1 MELVPSRKMVPARAS
16 ATVAALALATAVSLS
31 GGAQAASATK
41 GQGSSA
47 PRVLGAKNFAVSP
60 PVRAPPPPP
69 AGRTRPARALPP
81 AWAGAPRAPPPRIT
95 PLAHE
100 PNHGRPGTPT
110 SRGAGRD
117 PLAA

>member
-16 ATVAALALATAVSLS
+16 ATVAALALATAVSLA

-47 PRVLGAKNFAVSP
+47 PRVLGAKISAVSP
-60 PVRAPPPPP
+60 PVRA
-69 AGRTRPARALPP
+69 LPP
-81 AWAGAPRAPPPRIT
+81 ASAGAPRAAPPRIN

-100 PNHGRPGTPT
+100 PNHGRPGAPT
-110 SRGAGRD
+110 SRGAG
-117 PLAA
+117 